1 MFEILTT
8 IQKILKNHLASNLV
22 KVVDLGMIKERSIND
37 HINDINNSAMRNS
50 FFKVGSRS
58 RDFLSNIL
66 SKAFR
71 LLLAMVV
78 VGALVMGEDQ
88 YTASASFGG
97 PNFVYLGLLSFISI
111 FKECCE
117 TL

>member
-1 MFEILTT
+1 MLVERFRMFEILTT

-66 SKAFR
+66 SK
-71 LLLAMVV
+71 LL
-78 VGALVMGEDQ
+78 D
-88 YTASASFGG
+88 Y
-97 PNFVYLGLLSFISI
+97 
-111 FKECCE
+111 C
-117 TL
+117 